1 MSNYTDV
8 TKRCLWQYD
17 EENNVTYVLCMPKTS
32 VEKQRILYVIYGIQI
47 FSIRKF
53 PKSLN
58 ALGWFWQ

>member
-1 MSNYTDV
+1 LSNYTDV

>member
-32 VEKQRILYVIYGIQI
+32 VEKQRILYVIYDIQI

-58 ALGWFWQ
+58 ALGWF